1 MRTRRVFRALLAWAL
16 LLPSSLAGAAV
27 LAYEREELP
36 GGAVLLVKENRQLP
50 MVRVVVSIPA
60 GARREAPARAGLANL
75 TAALLTRGTKTR
87 SAADVEKTNDALGG
101 GVSVEAGR
109 ERATASLRALTRDVE
124 EGLSLLG
131 DALRS
136 PAFPAEEIEKTKR
149 RVLGALRQRRERP
162 RHLADRAFRERLY
175 GETPEGRMVEGT
187 EESIAKLRRED
198 VVRFHE
204 KWYGLEGTVFVFVGD
219 VSLARARAL
228 VLARFRGWRARGGK
242 IPAVKPPA
250 PPRGMEVVRIDR
262 PLSQSTVILGSRA
275 LKRTHPDFYAAR
287 VMNYILG
294 GDGTTSRIS
303 ANLRGEKGLVYAVYS
318 YFASRRRAGHWRLT
332 LKTKN
337 RSANE
342 AIRESLGEVRRLQE
356 AGVSG
361 AELQDAKDFITGNF
375 ATRFGSSSRVANY
388 ILAVELL
395 GFSPGYADEYVKK
408 IRAVTKAQVVE
419 AARKHIRLDE
429 SALVVVGNLG
439 EANLSY

>member
-1 MRTRRVFRALLAWAL
+1 
-16 LLPSSLAGAAV
+16 
-27 LAYEREELP
+27 
-36 GGAVLLVKENRQLP
+36 
-50 MVRVVVSIPA
+50 
-60 GARREAPARAGLANL
+60 
-75 TAALLTRGTKTR
+75 
-87 SAADVEKTNDALGG
+87 
-101 GVSVEAGR
+101 
-109 ERATASLRALTRDVE
+109 
-124 EGLSLLG
+124 
-131 DALRS
+131 
-136 PAFPAEEIEKTKR
+136 
-149 RVLGALRQRRERP
+149 
-162 RHLADRAFRERLY
+162 
-175 GETPEGRMVEGT
+175 
-187 EESIAKLRRED
+187 
-198 VVRFHE
+198 
-204 KWYGLEGTVFVFVGD
+204 
-219 VSLARARAL
+219 
-228 VLARFRGWRARGGK
+228 
-242 IPAVKPPA
+242 
-250 PPRGMEVVRIDR
+250 MEVVRIDR